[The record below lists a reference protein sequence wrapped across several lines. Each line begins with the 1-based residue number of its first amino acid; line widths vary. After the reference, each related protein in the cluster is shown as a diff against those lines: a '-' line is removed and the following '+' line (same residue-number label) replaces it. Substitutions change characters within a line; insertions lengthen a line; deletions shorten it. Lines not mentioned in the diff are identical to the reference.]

1 MRTKRSSSHAKKK
14 AEEDLAVPP
23 GFVSL
28 TSFTLKRKFMG
39 RKADDLM
46 AVDKKSRAG
55 SVDTPLRN
63 IEIEKFKASFRQ
75 RPWICYDQ
83 FKNFQETDRNDVSS
97 PPQKDSVSV
106 RLPEGTIW
114 GCANCHDCVKVTAR
128 WQRNES
134 SLPSLSDAPIFYPT
148 REEFKDTLK
157 YIAKIRPTAE
167 NYGVCRIVPPPSS
180 LLEETKTWCGSK
192 FTTHFQ
198 KIDGLQNLYANKKL
212 SEFEQGPEFTLESF
226 KKCANDFKAQYFRK
240 YGKGPLVSAIIEGEY
255 WRIIEKPNV
264 EVKVLCGEFS
274 SSTNTTKE
282 VAKYDEYE
290 KSEWNLNNI
299 PKLPGSLLPFGC
311 YKTSS
316 AVLVPQL
323 FIGMCFASQCWRT
336 EDHHLY
342 SISYLHSG
350 EPKVCYGIPFEYT
363 FKFVEVLKKLHPELA
378 KHPDFPHK
386 LVPQLP
392 LSVLVSEGIPVYHC
406 VQNPMEFVVTFPGA
420 FHTEFSCGFNLA
432 ETVRF
437 APFDWLPHGLKIVE
451 LYAGKC
457 FKTSISQDKLLI
469 GAAKEAV
476 NAQWES
482 FALKNK
488 TVQNQ
493 MWISASGK
501 NGILTN
507 AVKERVRDE
516 RVRWKYLC
524 NMAQS
529 SAFDGLDATSKVDCT
544 ICSYDLYLS
553 AVKCSCCPNKYACLR
568 HSKQLCSC
576 PWTSKRFFFRYEIA
590 ELDLLVEALEGNLKA
605 IHSWV
610 KQKAQPD
617 SGIKIS
623 ENARPN
629 FEKQN
634 EVILKS
640 QAQNAFVLLSDD
652 EDAPS

>member
-1 MRTKRSSSHAKKK
+1 MRTKRSLTHAKKK

-28 TSFTLKRKFMG
+28 TSFTLKRKFIG
-39 RKADDLM
+39 RKADDVM

-63 IEIEKFKASFRQ
+63 VEIEKFKASFKQ

-83 FKNFQETDRNDVSS
+83 FENVQETERNDASS
-97 PPQKDSVSV
+97 LPHKDSVSV
-106 RLPEGTIW
+106 CLPEGTIW

-128 WQRNES
+128 CQPNES

-148 REEFKDTLK
+148 QEEFKDTLK

-167 NYGVCRIVPPPSS
+167 NYGICRIVPPPSS
-180 LLEETKTWCGSK
+180 LLEENKTWGGSK
-192 FTTHFQ
+192 FATRFQ
-198 KIDGLQNLYANKKL
+198 NIDGLQNLYAKKKL
-212 SEFEQGPEFTLESF
+212 SEFEHGPDFTLKSF
-226 KKCANDFKAQYFRK
+226 KKCADDFKAQYFRK
-240 YGKGPLVSAIIEGEY
+240 YGKGPLVAARIEGEY

-264 EVKVLCGEFS
+264 EVKVLCAEFS
-274 SSTNTTKE
+274 SSTNSTKE
-282 VAKYDEYE
+282 VAKCDEYVE
-290 KSEWNLNNI
+290 SGWNLKNI

-311 YKTSS
+311 YKTSEG
-316 AVLVPQL
+316 LVPQL
-323 FIGMCFASQCWRT
+323 FIGMCFASQCWVYLMDIVLFDLTVKQRT

-342 SISYLHSG
+342 SISYLLSG
-350 EPKVCYGIPFEYT
+350 EPKVCYGIPFEYS
-363 FKFVEVLKKLHPELA
+363 FRFVEVVKKLHPELA

-392 LSVLVSEGIPVYHC
+392 LSVLVSQGIPVYRC
-406 VQNPMEFVVTFPGA
+406 VQNPMEFIVTFPGA
-420 FHTEFSCGFNLA
+420 YHTEFSCGFNFA

-437 APFDWLPHGLKIVE
+437 APFDWLPYGQKIVE
-451 LYAGKC
+451 LYVEKC

-476 NAQWES
+476 KAQWES
-482 FALKNK
+482 FALKTK

-493 MWISASGK
+493 MWISACGK
-501 NGILTN
+501 NGIFTN

-516 RVRWKYLC
+516 RVRRKYLC

-529 SAFDGLDATSKVDCT
+529 SAWDGLEAASKLDCT

-553 AVKCSCCPNKYACLR
+553 AVKCSCSPNKYACLR
-568 HSKQLCSC
+568 HSKLLCSC
-576 PWTSKRFFFRYEIA
+576 PWTSKRFFFRYEIT

-605 IHSWV
+605 IHSWA

-623 ENARPN
+623 ENA
-629 FEKQN
+629 
-634 EVILKS
+634 
-640 QAQNAFVLLSDD
+640 
-652 EDAPS
+652 